1 MIAIR
6 WSTDADCERLAAL
19 HRDAWRNAY
28 AGIIPGLTLE
38 RMIGRRGQ
46 AWWRRMHRLGA
57 RALVLEFDGEL
68 AGYATL
74 GPSRG
79 GPGPGSGEI
88 YEIYLRPDCQGVG
101 FGGRLFRDARDR
113 LSAAG
118 VRRLLVWALADNA
131 AACRFYRAMGGRECG
146 RALERIG
153 GVPLEKVGF
162 AWP

>member
-1 MIAIR
+1 MEERGRTHMIAIR

-19 HRDAWRNAY
+19 HREAWRNAY

-88 YEIYLRPDCQGVG
+88 TRSTSAPT
-101 FGGRLFRDARDR
+101 ARASA
-113 LSAAG
+113 SAAG
-118 VRRLLVWALADNA
+118 CSAPPATA
-131 AACRFYRAMGGRECG
+131 
-146 RALERIG
+146 
-153 GVPLEKVGF
+153 
-162 AWP
+162 